1 MKKIIILMI
10 IAMFAVSIVVMGIG
24 CKEEAAP
31 AAEEAEETV
40 EEEAPAVEEAKEEE
54 EVEEAS
60 DGPLTIGLSMPLV
73 GMNPYTS
80 FWADYFEKTAAEMGY
95 ETVITDAEADA
106 AKQANQID
114 TLMEQDVDAL
124 VVWCL
129 DVNAIIPS
137 LKAAK
142 EAGFIVV
149 ASNTIPAAGG
159 LKYIDAYTGPDD
171 IKQGGIVGTQAA
183 ADLEE
188 RGLSAD
194 GEIVQIIGIPGY
206 SAFINRQVG
215 FEAKLFELAP
225 DATIIGTQP
234 SMASKEKALTIMEN
248 FITTFGDRI
257 DGVYCHDDFIAEG
270 ALQAIEASGYAP
282 NEDIMIWGLGG
293 SMLGLGYVKDGKFT
307 STTSQQPSVDADKS
321 LKITD
326 MLLKGM
332 EVELINNI
340 ETPIVTAANV
350 AEFLPGE
357 W

>member
-1 MKKIIILMI
+1 MKKILILI
-10 IAMFAVSIVVMGIG
+10 LIAMLAMSLAIMGIS

-31 AAEEAEETV
+31 EEETV
-40 EEEAPAVEEAKEEE
+40 EEEAPATEEAEEEEPVEEA
-54 EVEEAS
+54 AD
-60 DGPLTIGLSMPLV
+60 DGPMTIGLSMPLV

-80 FWADYFEKTAAEMGY
+80 FWADYFVEKAKEMGY
-95 ETVITDAEADA
+95 EAVVTDAEGDA
-106 AKQANQID
+106 AKQANQVD
-114 TLMEQDVDAL
+114 TLMEQGVDAL

-149 ASNTIPAAGG
+149 CSNTIPAAAG

-171 IKQGGIVGTQAA
+171 ITQGGIVATQAA

-188 RGLSAD
+188 RGLASD

-225 DATIIGTQP
+225 DVSIIGTQP
-234 SMASKEKALTIMEN
+234 SQASKEKALTIMEN

-270 ALQAIEASGYAP
+270 ALQAIEASGYIP
-282 NEDIMIWGLGG
+282 NDDIMIWGLGG
-293 SMLGLGYVKDGKFT
+293 SMLGLNYVKDGKFT

-321 LKITD
+321 LVVTD

-332 EVELINNI
+332 EVDFINYI
-340 ETPIVTAANV
+340 ETPIVTAENV
-350 AEFLPGE
+350 EEFLPGE

>member
-1 MKKIIILMI
+1 MKKIIILI
-10 IAMFAVSIVVMGIG
+10 VITMFAFSIVVMGIG
-24 CKEEAAP
+24 CNEG
-31 AAEEAEETV
+31 AE
-40 EEEAPAVEEAKEEE
+40 K
-54 EVEEAS
+54 AS

-80 FWADYFEKTAAEMGY
+80 FWADYFEETAKAMGY
-95 ETVITDAEADA
+95 EVVITDAEADA

-149 ASNTIPAAGG
+149 ASNTIPASEG
-159 LKYIDAYTGPDD
+159 LKFIDAYTGPDD
-171 IKQGGIVGTQAA
+171 ITQGGIVATQAA

-188 RGLSAD
+188 RGLSED
-194 GEIVQIIGIPGY
+194 GEIVQITGIPGY

-225 DATIIGTQP
+225 DVTIIGTQP

-257 DGVYCHDDFIAEG
+257 DGVYAHDDFIAEG
-270 ALQAIEASGYAP
+270 ALQAIEASGYVP
-282 NEDIMIWGLGG
+282 GEDIMIWGLGG
-293 SMLGLGYVKDGKFT
+293 SKLGLGYVQDGKFT
-307 STTSQQPSVDADKS
+307 STTSQQPSIDADKS
-321 LKITD
+321 LEITD
-326 MLLKGM
+326 KLLKGE
-332 EVELINNI
+332 EVDFINYI
-340 ETPIVTAANV
+340 DTPIVTAANV
-350 AEFLPGE
+350 TDFLPGE